1 MEIGSISNGAVGN
14 QMFRLR
20 CLGAS
25 FAAMTVLAF
34 GATPGS
40 AGTTVPSVDPGFAAV
55 DVAPERPATAAAAPA
70 VEMGIALRDVQSYW
84 GKNSA
89 GIVSD
94 VRDIDAAGATWIRMN
109 LRPTAGSAATLDVV
123 VKAARARG
131 LKVLV
136 VLRKTPPAK
145 DLGTRADRAAYRAF
159 VRRAV
164 TRYKASVRHWEITDE
179 PNLPLR
185 WNINHS
191 PGSDQRR
198 YEASVRRYVTHLQD
212 SYRTIK
218 KVDPKATVLFGGL
231 SEWRVERY
239 VNVLVKTPAFKYF
252 DVMSYHPY
260 GRTPAKVVARFNA
273 IRNRM
278 RSVPVYARKPIW
290 VTEWGY
296 NTSWTNRA
304 GYVSSEALKARY
316 LPVTI
321 RRLRAAGARGPCFWY
336 TLHEI
341 SSTSRGFGLTLK
353 NKKTLKTTRL
363 PAFRA
368 FRNFT
373 K

>member
-1 MEIGSISNGAVGN
+1 MS
-14 QMFRLR
+14 RLR
-20 CLGAS
+20 WLGAS

-40 AGTTVPSVDPGFAAV
+40 AGTTVPSVDSGVTSVGPR
-55 DVAPERPATAAAAPA
+55 VAPVQPVTATAAAAT
-70 VEMGIALRDVQSYW
+70 EMGIALRDVRGYW
-84 GKNSA
+84 GKNSR

-94 VRDIDAAGATWIRMN
+94 VRDIDAAGATWVRMN
-109 LRPTAGSAATLDVV
+109 LEPTAGSAAALDVV
-123 VKAARARG
+123 VKAAKARG
-131 LKVLV
+131 IKVLV

-164 TRYKASVRHWEITDE
+164 TRYKASVRHWEINDE
-179 PNLPLR
+179 PNLPHR
-185 WNINHS
+185 WNIDHS
-191 PGSDQRR
+191 RGSDQSR

-212 SYRTIK
+212 AYRTIK
-218 KVDPKATVLFGGL
+218 QLDPKARVLFGGL

-239 VNVLVKTPAFKYF
+239 LDVLVKTPAFKYF

-260 GRTPAKVVARFNA
+260 GSTPAKVVARFNA

-278 RSVPVYARKPIW
+278 RSVPAYARKPIW

-296 NTSWTNRA
+296 NTSWTNKG

-321 RRLRAAGARGPCFWY
+321 RRLRAVGASGPYFWY
-336 TLHEI
+336 TLHEDRP
-341 SSTSRGFGLTLK
+341 TSRGYALTLK

-363 PAFRA
+363 PAFSA